1 MASLK
6 ITRRDRDDCV
16 VLAPSGEIDM
26 AAEDQFHRAVLA
38 AVDDRPQGRLVL
50 DFSRLVFIDSSGLRV
65 LIQAH
70 KATKAAGGSLAI
82 AAASERIA
90 RILHVTAIDTR
101 VAVFPTVEAAL
112 AAAQESS
119 SAG

>member
-1 MASLK
+1 MAALK
-6 ITRRDRDDCV
+6 ITRRDRDDGV
-16 VLAPSGEIDM
+16 VLALSGEVDM
-26 AAEDQFHRAVLA
+26 ATEDQFHQAVRA
-38 AVDDRPQGRLVL
+38 AVDARPQERLVL
-50 DFSRLVFIDSSGLRV
+50 DFSRLAFIDSSGLRV

-70 KATKAAGGSLAI
+70 KAAKGAGGSLAV

-112 AAAQESS
+112 AAPQESS
-119 SAG
+119 SAS